1 MIINEC
7 QLEEVNQINILPI
20 SQVIPEK
27 NIIVLSPH
35 YDDTIFFL
43 GGYIFELQAQNLLDN
58 KKFENISVFSR
69 SNYQARDDEGNIDTS
84 LDRIKLASG
93 RRIFEDLNCLDE
105 LFGDYN
111 YKYRL
116 LGEKESQVRGKIF
129 ADSDMEFPHGM
140 YDCFE
145 DSDWEIMGRLKKV
158 LEELAELEDTAI
170 VLPVGFKEHIDHFI
184 VREAGLAV
192 AKQLGTKATAKFY
205 FAEDKPYSGIANDEE
220 LERIEQFVSAN
231 NLVSKAYRHHPDKV
245 IEVAFKH
252 YISQVED
259 VYITG
264 INQRSD
270 FLKSLYSV
278 NHPVD
283 RIYTY
288 HA

>member
-1 MIINEC
+1 
-7 QLEEVNQINILPI
+7 VNQINILPI

-35 YDDTIFFL
+35 YDDTIFFM
-43 GGYIFELQAQNLLDN
+43 GGYIFELKAQNLLDD
-58 KKFENISVFSR
+58 KRFENISVFSR
-69 SNYQARDDEGNIDTS
+69 SNYQARDDEGNTDTS

-111 YKYRL
+111 YKFRL
-116 LGEKESQVRGKIF
+116 LGEKESQVRGKTF

-140 YDCFE
+140 YDSFD

-158 LEELAELEDTAI
+158 LEELAEFEDTAI

-184 VREAGLAV
+184 VREAGIAV
-192 AKQLGTKATAKFY
+192 AKQLGKKAKAKFY

-231 NLVSKAYRHHPDKV
+231 NLECKAYRHHPDKV
-245 IEVAFKH
+245 IEVSFKH

-264 INQRSD
+264 INQRSNY
-270 FLKSLYSV
+270 LQSLYSV

-288 HA
+288 QA